1 MLNALRFIGWPLLVG
16 ILVALLLIQRYP
28 QLVGGTT
35 ESYTLARAPQA
46 IATTPGP
53 NSYAAA
59 VSGAAPA
66 VANLYTTK
74 VVEKPQQQPLAKDPV
89 FQRFFSDSLPR
100 QRRMESSLGSAV
112 IMSPEGYLL
121 TNNHVTANSEQIV
134 VALRDGRETL
144 ARVIGSDPETDLAVL
159 KIDLAELPVIKVGHS
174 DSIRVG
180 DVALAIGNPFG
191 VGQTVTMGIIS
202 ATGRNQLG
210 LNTYEDFIQTDA
222 AINRGNSGGALV
234 DANGSLIGINT
245 AIISES
251 GGSQGIGFAIPVKL
265 ALEVM
270 TSIIQHGQ
278 VIRGWLGV
286 EVQSLTQELAES
298 FGQEGRPGIVVAGV
312 YRDGPAE
319 RAGLQPGDLILSI
332 DGEQASD
339 GRSSMNQV
347 ARTRPG
353 DKIDIDILRNGK
365 PLTLTAE
372 VGMRPPV
379 AATTPK
385 PTKPE

>member
-1 MLNALRFIGWPLLVG
+1 MFNALRFLGWPLLVG
-16 ILVALLLIQRYP
+16 LLVALLIIQRYP
-28 QLVGGTT
+28 QLVGIKEHDIGLQQAPLVA
-35 ESYTLARAPQA
+35 SAPQQ
-46 IATTPGP
+46 GP
-53 NSYAAA
+53 YSYANA
-59 VSGAAPA
+59 VATAAPA

-74 VVEKPQQQPLAKDPV
+74 VIEKTEQQPLSKDPL
-89 FQRFFSDSLPR
+89 FQRFFSDNLPR

-112 IMSPEGYLL
+112 IMSAEGYLL
-121 TNNHVTANSEQIV
+121 TNNHVTANAEQIV
-134 VALRDGRETL
+134 VALKDGRETL

-159 KIDLAELPVIKVGHS
+159 KIDLADLPAITLGHS
-174 DSIRVG
+174 DRIRVG
-180 DVALAIGNPFG
+180 DVTLAIGNPFG

-234 DANGSLIGINT
+234 DAGGNLIGINT

-270 TSIIQHGQ
+270 KSIIEHGQ

-312 YRDGPAE
+312 YRDGPAA

-332 DGEQASD
+332 DGVQSAD

-347 ARTRPG
+347 ARARPG
-353 DKIDIDILRNGK
+353 ENIDIDILRNGK

-379 AATTPK
+379 NAAPK
-385 PTKPE
+385 

>member
-1 MLNALRFIGWPLLVG
+1 MFNALRFLGWPLLVG
-16 ILVALLLIQRYP
+16 LLVALLIIQRYP
-28 QLVGGTT
+28 ELVGMKEEHDIG
-35 ESYTLARAPQA
+35 LQQAPLVASALRQ
-46 IATTPGP
+46 GP
-53 NSYAAA
+53 YSYANA
-59 VSGAAPA
+59 VATAAPA

-74 VVEKPQQQPLAKDPV
+74 VIEKTEQQPLSKDPL
-89 FQRFFSDSLPR
+89 FQRFFSDNLPR

-112 IMSPEGYLL
+112 IMSSEGYLL
-121 TNNHVTANSEQIV
+121 TNNHVTANAEQIV
-134 VALRDGRETL
+134 VALKDGRETL

-159 KIDLAELPVIKVGHS
+159 KIDLADLPAITLGHS
-174 DSIRVG
+174 DRIRVG
-180 DVALAIGNPFG
+180 DVTLAIGNPFG

-234 DANGSLIGINT
+234 DAGGNLIGINT

-270 TSIIQHGQ
+270 KSIIEHGQ

-312 YRDGPAE
+312 YRDGPAA

-332 DGEQASD
+332 DGVQSAD

-347 ARTRPG
+347 ARARPG
-353 DKIDIDILRNGK
+353 ENIDIDILRNGK

-379 AATTPK
+379 NAAPK
-385 PTKPE
+385 